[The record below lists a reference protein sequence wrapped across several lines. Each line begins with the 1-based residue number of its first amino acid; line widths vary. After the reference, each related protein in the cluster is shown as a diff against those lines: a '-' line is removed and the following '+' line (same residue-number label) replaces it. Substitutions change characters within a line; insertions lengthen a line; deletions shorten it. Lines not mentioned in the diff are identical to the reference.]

1 MCDCAIVRSIFG
13 GVSTKILE
21 TGGQGELEL
30 GCTVNIPGRGL
41 AVSQEL
47 SAATMLILVWDV
59 WEQERDVG
67 VEEAGIINR

>member
-1 MCDCAIVRSIFG
+1 VRSIFG
-13 GVSTKILE
+13 GVSTNILE

-30 GCTVNIPGRGL
+30 GCTVNRPGRGL

-59 WEQERDVG
+59 WEQERDDG
-67 VEEAGIINR
+67 VEAAGIINR

>member
-1 MCDCAIVRSIFG
+1 VRSIFG
-13 GVSTKILE
+13 GVSTNILE

-47 SAATMLILVWDV
+47 SAATVLRLVYDV
-59 WEQERDVG
+59 
-67 VEEAGIINR
+67 